1 MKAVAVAA
9 LELQHQQTKD
19 LAWEPKVCAF
29 HLSNP
34 LRILEKFASIQDVP
48 MNLVSLHS
56 LEEVTEKIKYKF
68 YLSKNH
74 QLTSYIILFKSADL
88 HLIIIRIS

>member
-74 QLTSYIILFKSADL
+74 QLTSYIILSK
-88 HLIIIRIS
+88 IS

>member
-1 MKAVAVAA
+1 MA
-9 LELQHQQTKD
+9 ELQQQQTKD

-34 LRILEKFASIQDVP
+34 PRILEKFASIQDVP

-56 LEEVTEKIKYKF
+56 LEEVTEIEKKIKNKF
-68 YLSKNH
+68 YCITFENHSKKSH
-74 QLTSYIILFKSADL
+74 FLGSILVLFLANYTL
-88 HLIIIRIS
+88 A

>member
-1 MKAVAVAA
+1 MKAVA
-9 LELQHQQTKD
+9 ELQQQQTKD

-34 LRILEKFASIQDVP
+34 PRILEKFASIQDVP

-56 LEEVTEKIKYKF
+56 LEEVTEIEKKIKNKF
-68 YLSKNH
+68 YLSK
-74 QLTSYIILFKSADL
+74 QLHNVWKSL
-88 HLIIIRIS
+88 KKVSFS